1 MEYSLDLIV
10 GPGWLIL
17 VIICCFSKFCI
28 LSLLRDRRAA
38 TVANVFRKWV
48 VAVFG
53 TPAAVR
59 TDNGAEFKGEFAAYC
74 AAAGIRCKRSC
85 PYTSHSQG
93 VVERLHRTVES
104 MLRQCLVTGDIS
116 TLPRLTADIQLAIN
130 VTYARSIGC
139 PPYLVMFG
147 TPAPTAPALAALPD
161 PTTVTVAKYA
171 TAVQHQ
177 LRTV

>member
-1 MEYSLDLIV
+1 M
-10 GPGWLIL
+10 
-17 VIICCFSKFCI
+17 
-28 LSLLRDRRAA
+28 
-38 TVANVFRKWV
+38 
-48 VAVFG
+48 
-53 TPAAVR
+53 
-59 TDNGAEFKGEFAAYC
+59 
-74 AAAGIRCKRSC
+74 
-85 PYTSHSQG
+85 
-93 VVERLHRTVES
+93 VERLHCTVES

-147 TPAPTAPALAALPD
+147 MPAPTTPVLAALPD